1 MRWVGH
7 GKRRYY
13 TASMCVCVTRESLRV
28 LGVLLATRLVLGV
41 LLARHGRRELR
52 GNTRHARYELSPCP
66 CPRVGYGYGVGR
78 VQRVQAES
86 CGQAHTKVRL
96 VCSADQACIV

>member
-13 TASMCVCVTRESLRV
+13 TASMCVCVIRESLRV

-52 GNTRHARYELSPCP
+52 GNTKHARYELSPCP
-66 CPRVGYGYGVGR
+66 CPCWIWIWSGEGSACTSRELWSG
-78 VQRVQAES
+78 S
-86 CGQAHTKVRL
+86 CK
-96 VCSADQACIV
+96 S

>member
-52 GNTRHARYELSPCP
+52 GNTRHARYELSRCI
-66 CPRVGYGYGVGR
+66 RRWREFRGSGEG
-78 VQRVQAES
+78 
-86 CGQAHTKVRL
+86 
-96 VCSADQACIV
+96 SACTSRELWSGSYKG